1 MRWLTLILMLGL
13 AGCNNS
19 QSSNIAAM
27 TNGDS
32 VSTDNSTPVQPKTI
46 ETILALPDDFK
57 PAYKIADTR
66 DASLSNIKRVTVS
79 ITLPPGLKKE
89 EIEQNFKHV
98 VLQTYRDKKPHA
110 ITVWGY
116 RIGEDIK
123 QPFTVGDAVFAPNG
137 QWERA
142 GESDGSL
149 QNYQTIIQVKDSYLN
164 AENELSP
171 GDEVTLTALKSDV
184 VKDKDAASVRIW
196 NDYGNR
202 YDSNILMKVP
212 NGTKAKILE
221 KKQTGAGDYI
231 STVYKVEVKRV
242 SGWVDFFDIK
252 EYQDS
257 ESEK

>member
-1 MRWLTLILMLGL
+1 MRWLILILMLAL
-13 AGCNNS
+13 TGCNNN
-19 QSSNIAAM
+19 QSPNAAAI
-27 TNGDS
+27 TNGNS
-32 VSTDNSTPVQPKTI
+32 VSTNNSTLVQPKTI

-79 ITLPPGLKKE
+79 IALPPGLKKE

-98 VLQTYRDKKPHA
+98 ILQIYRNKKPHA

-116 RIGEDIK
+116 RNGDDIT
-123 QPFTVGDAVFAPNG
+123 QPSTVGDGVFAPNG
-137 QWERA
+137 KWERA

-149 QNYQTIIQVKDSYLN
+149 QNYQTIIQVKDSYLKTKN
-164 AENELSP
+164 DISP

-184 VKDKDAASVRIW
+184 LKDKDATSVRIW
-196 NDYGNR
+196 NDHGNR

-212 NGTKAKILE
+212 NGTKVKILE

-231 STVYKVEVKRV
+231 STVYKVEVKQK

-257 ESEK
+257 ESKK